1 MVAVTLEEDGV
12 PALWGS
18 VGGTVAPAFLFS
30 SPSLD
35 FVSTVAHFSPPDC
48 LNSRPFPLPALPV
61 SGTPPAPVPTGRCRL
76 LSGTRTARAGNKSGF
91 HDSLP
96 SSNAPNLSPPGS
108 PLGARGAGR
117 AVPAVKAAAGA
128 PAGRGAGGG
137 VWPGWGEGSVAW
149 AGRLGKGVV
158 WHCVWGGGRRDG
170 GVWSGCRE
178 WEGCSWRRGWGWGVR
193 RIHRA

>member
-1 MVAVTLEEDGV
+1 MGRVYSGGGDAGRGWSAGAVGLSRRHSRR
-12 PALWGS
+12 PRLLI
-18 VGGTVAPAFLFS
+18 FLFLFGLCFDS
-30 SPSLD
+30 CTLSPS
-35 FVSTVAHFSPPDC
+35 DC
-48 LNSRPFPLPALPV
+48 LNSRPFPQPALPV
-61 SGTPPAPVPTGRCRL
+61 SGTSPAPVPTGRCRL

-137 VWPGWGEGSVAW
+137 VWPGWGEGSVAR
-149 AGRLGKGVV
+149 AGRTG
-158 WHCVWGGGRRDG
+158 GGGREACGTVYGAGEAR
-170 GVWSGCRE
+170 
-178 WEGCSWRRGWGWGVR
+178 WRRVVGT
-193 RIHRA
+193 

>member
-1 MVAVTLEEDGV
+1 MVAVTLEEDAV

-18 VGGTVAPAFLFS
+18 VGGTVAAPAFLFS

-35 FVSTVAHFSPPDC
+35 FVSTVAHFPPPDC

-96 SSNAPNLSPPGS
+96 PSNAPNLSPPGS

-128 PAGRGAGGG
+128 PAGRGAGGACGQGGERG
-137 VWPGWGEGSVAW
+137 VCPGRGD
-149 AGRLGKGVV
+149 
-158 WHCVWGGGRRDG
+158 WGGGGRVVG
-170 GVWSGCRE
+170 MLGVGR
-178 WEGCSWRRGWGWGVR
+178 V
-193 RIHRA
+193 